1 MSNAINNYPTNY
13 THFNSREEARKAFE
27 KMTANDPYKNFNKK
41 DSTNSTDNDW
51 KIAVE
56 ILVSTA
62 ISLVKNFKNTLTILS
77 LFKSRSS
84 NGLRL

>member
-41 DSTNSTDNDW
+41 DSTNSTDND
-51 KIAVE
+51 
-56 ILVSTA
+56 
-62 ISLVKNFKNTLTILS
+62 
-77 LFKSRSS
+77 
-84 NGLRL
+84 